1 MATAS
6 AKSADRPT
14 LNLTIIVE
22 QPVRGVAYALQRG
35 RAELEQ
41 IQIAADVSLRFLFD
55 VNLRTLPDGTFDL
68 RGEHVQ
74 GPRGGR
80 FVYINS
86 GMLAGQHSCWTRR
99 AKVTLMPLTT
109 LASAAGRFEAR
120 FAGRGRDGGP
130 SCATVPLLG
139 VGWCAGG

>member
-1 MATAS
+1 MTA
-6 AKSADRPT
+6 AKTGLALS
-14 LNLTIIVE
+14 LTIIVE
-22 QPVRGVAYALQRG
+22 QPVTGVAYALQRG
-35 RAELEQ
+35 RSDLEQ
-41 IQIAADVSLRFLFD
+41 VQIAADASLRFVFD
-55 VNLRTLPDGTFDL
+55 VSLRTLPDGTLDL
-68 RGEHVQ
+68 RGAHVQ

-86 GMLAGQHSCWTRR
+86 GTSAGQHSCWTRR

-109 LASAAGRFEAR
+109 LAKSADARAFEAR

-139 VGWCAGG
+139 AWSSALPL